1 VLEALIIQILQ
12 PQSKKEKKKAKKHSK
27 EQFDIEL
34 VTQPFKLVTEIGVI
48 IQLEATSLFT
58 YLIV

>member
-34 VTQPFKLVTEIGVI
+34 VTQLFKTGNRNWSYHS
-48 IQLEATSLFT
+48 T
-58 YLIV
+58 